1 MPPEEFVCVCV
12 RVCVRVCVCVCVC
25 VSVHVCVCLCVR
37 VCVSVCLSVCPSV
50 CVCVRERER
59 ERERKEGVCVYLCVK
74 HQDISIDGS
83 SIACRVKP
91 IHSIRN
97 FANALSLYESFV
109 FISYMRCSC
118 MRRYFP
124 KIERR

>member
-1 MPPEEFVCVCV
+1 MC
-12 RVCVRVCVCVCVC
+12 VCVCVCVC
-25 VSVHVCVCLCVR
+25 ECARLCVSMCSR
-37 VCVSVCLSVCPSV
+37 V
-50 CVCVRERER
+50 CVCVFECVSECVCVCERER